1 VLLHEASQK
10 SFQAISA
17 TTIASTPDE
26 LKRHLVA
33 EIARWKEIT
42 TNAGLGR
49 IKSAALNSF
58 LIQFLAPNR
67 YPLRRKML
75 CPEREAT
82 PMGKIGA
89 ASRVQRR

>member
-42 TNAGLGR
+42 TNAGLEQ
-49 IKSAALNSF
+49 I
-58 LIQFLAPNR
+58 
-67 YPLRRKML
+67 
-75 CPEREAT
+75 
-82 PMGKIGA
+82 
-89 ASRVQRR
+89 